1 MRKMNFY
8 KTFLPLVLIFIL
20 LTTPVMAD
28 TTFTFKTPGPE
39 GEKKSEA
46 IQKIEAMV
54 DIIKDEYYKDVTE
67 EELLEGALKGMFETL
82 DPHSTYFTPKDY
94 KEFMSDIK
102 GEIVGIGVQIERK
115 DERIT
120 VVAPIEGTPAYK
132 AGLKTGD
139 KIISVDG
146 VDVSEYTPD
155 KAAKLIRGE
164 EGTAVKIGV
173 IRVGVQDTIYFE
185 FVRELIKINPVKYEV
200 KEGNIGYIRISEF
213 SENTL
218 DNFTNAVKEF
228 TGKGV
233 KGVVIDLRGNPGG
246 LLDQVIDVCKLL
258 IPKGPIVKIQV
269 KNEIIET
276 YESELDKAPFKLVVL
291 TNGGSASASEI
302 MAGAIKDSKT
312 GIIVGE
318 KTYGKG
324 TVQNTMR
331 VSGGGGVKL
340 TIANYLT
347 PSGFSL
353 DGIGIA
359 PDIEVK
365 ASAAST
371 TAEYAPIKGDRS
383 IASGIIG
390 LDVLGLQQRLSAIGY
405 DIKKQDGIFGEMTR
419 TAVLK
424 FQKDNSL
431 KLDASVDADDL
442 KTLQSKLE
450 EKLTIGD
457 PQLDRAMVEIKK
469 LLEAGQ

>member
-1 MRKMNFY
+1 MNKKSFF
-8 KTFLPLVLIFIL
+8 KNFLPLVLIFIL

-28 TTFTFKTPGPE
+28 TSFTFTVPGPE
-39 GEKKSEA
+39 GEEKSEA
-46 IQKIEAMV
+46 AQKIEMMM
-54 DIIKDEYYKDVTE
+54 DIIKDEYYKDVKE
-67 EELLEGALKGMFETL
+67 EDLLEGAIKGMFETL
-82 DPHSTYFTPKDY
+82 DSHSTYFNPEDY
-94 KEFMSDIK
+94 SEFMSDIK
-102 GEIVGIGVQIERK
+102 GEIVGIGVQIERR

-146 VDVSEYTPD
+146 VDISGYTPD

-164 EGTAVKIGV
+164 EGTTVKIGV
-173 IRVGVQDTIYFE
+173 KRDGVKDTINFE
-185 FVRELIKINPVKYEV
+185 FVRELIVLNPVKYEI

-213 SENTL
+213 SESIY
-218 DNFTNAVKEF
+218 DNFANAVDEF
-228 TGKGV
+228 SEKGV

-246 LLDQVIDVCKLL
+246 LLDQVIEVCKLL

-269 KNEIIET
+269 KNEIVET

-312 GIIVGE
+312 GILVGE

-324 TVQNTMR
+324 TVQQTMR
-331 VSGGGGVKL
+331 VQGGGGVKL

-353 DGIGIA
+353 DGIGIT

-365 ASAAST
+365 ASAAGAA
-371 TAEYAPIKGDRS
+371 AEYAPIKGDRS
-383 IASGIIG
+383 IKSGIIG
-390 LDVLGLQQRLSAIGY
+390 LDVLGVQQRLNAIGY
-405 DIKKQDGIFGEMTR
+405 DIKKQDGIFGEMTK
-419 TAVLK
+419 TALLK

-431 KLDASVDADDL
+431 KLDASIDADDL
-442 KTLQSKLE
+442 KTLQSKFE
-450 EKLTIGD
+450 EKLSKGD
-457 PQLDRAMVEIKK
+457 PQLDRAMAEMKK
-469 LLEAGQ
+469 MLEAGQ